1 MGEKKK
7 RFILGLTAASFI
19 ILAGRAILARIIQA
33 TASFFV
39 KRHWDKWKK
48 EDEA

>member
-7 RFILGLTAASFI
+7 KFILGLTAISFLV
-19 ILAGRAILARIIQA
+19 LAGRAVLAGIIQA

-39 KRHWDKWKK
+39 KRQWDKWKD
-48 EDEA
+48 EDKA